1 MSGASTGG
9 ASTGGASMSG
19 AVLRARELSVTF
31 RGHRRPAV
39 RELSLELSP
48 GRCLALVGE
57 SGSGKSVT
65 ARALL
70 GLSEPGARV
79 RAAELS
85 LNGRDLR
92 GLSER
97 EWARLRGARI
107 GLAVQDA
114 LSSLDPVRPIG
125 REIGD
130 ALRLHRREL
139 AQGGGEATRAAS
151 ATGRRELAA
160 SLLAR
165 LGVDE
170 PQTRLRQRAGQ
181 LSGGQRQRALI
192 ASAVAARPDFLIADE
207 PTSAVDAIVQRQLI
221 ELLGELVAGGVGLL
235 LISHDLGLVSALAD
249 EVLVLRHGELV
260 ETGPAEQLLSAPRHP
275 YTRELLDASLPVRP
289 RPSRAAPDEPTVL
302 EAQDLRVH
310 FGPPPPRGRQALD
323 GVGLRLRRG
332 ETLGVMGASGSGKS
346 TLLRALLGVQRLDG
360 GSVTLDGR
368 PWSALAPRLQ
378 RRQRRRLSYVPQDGL
393 GSMDPRWNVE
403 QIVADAL
410 PRGLSR
416 HARLRRVDEL
426 LETVE
431 LSPALAARRAAELSG
446 GQRQRVAIARAL
458 AGAPEALLCDEATSA
473 LDASVQA
480 SVLRTL
486 ERIQGESGLAMI
498 VVSHDLGVL
507 ARLSD
512 RIAVMTEGR
521 IVEEGPAAQIL
532 QEPSHPYTRSLVAA
546 SRRSAGG
553 RAWRQP
559 TL

>member
-1 MSGASTGG
+1 MS
-9 ASTGGASMSG
+9 GASMSG

-139 AQGGGEATRAAS
+139 AQGAGSGAPLAAS

-192 ASAVAARPDFLIADE
+192 ASAIAARPDFLIADE

-260 ETGPAEQLLSAPRHP
+260 ETGPAEQLLSAPGHP

-289 RPSRAAPDEPTVL
+289 RPSRAAPDGPPVL
-302 EAQDLRVH
+302 EGQDLRVH

-346 TLLRALLGVQRLDG
+346 TLLRALLGVQRLDSG
-360 GSVTLDGR
+360 NVTLDGR

-458 AGAPEALLCDEATSA
+458 AGEPAALLCDEATSA

-532 QEPSHPYTRSLVAA
+532 QEPSHPYTRSLVTA
-546 SRRSAGG
+546 SRRPVGD
-553 RAWRQP
+553 RAHREP